1 MLKGKSKTKS
11 LALILFI
18 GLVTIVLSAC
28 GKPITEEL
36 YSETVSQDVK
46 TTTELTQEDKDFY
59 SMAIEFASS
68 ENTDLSSQTV
78 IQIIND
84 EKDRQRK
91 IEEEKKKRQEEIKRK
106 QEEAEKEKQTQLK
119 VLNDSLRVGLL
130 KKSVIFKDTDKWI
143 FKDVIN
149 MTLDI
154 ENTSDKKV
162 KGFQG
167 LITFKD
173 MFDNDIKSL
182 NVKYD
187 EAITSGT
194 STTYDGSFEVNQ
206 FIKDDI
212 EFRDTPLEKIT
223 VEFEM
228 DQIIFDDGTTI
239 KRSDIE

>member
-1 MLKGKSKTKS
+1 MLKERSKTKG
-11 LALILFI
+11 LALILLI

-36 YSETVSQDVK
+36 YSETVSQDVQ

-59 SMAIEFASS
+59 SKAIEYASS
-68 ENTDLSSQTV
+68 ENTDLSSKTV
-78 IQIIND
+78 IQIITD
-84 EKDRQRK
+84 EKERQQK
-91 IEEEKKKRQEEIKRK
+91 IEEEEKKRQEEIKRK
-106 QEEAEKEKQTQLK
+106 QEEVEKERQAQLK
-119 VLNDSLRVGLL
+119 HLNDSLRVGLL

-149 MTLDI
+149 MKLDI
-154 ENTSDKKV
+154 KNTSDKKV

-187 EAITSGT
+187 EAITAGT

-206 FIKDDI
+206 FIQNDI

>member
-228 DQIIFDDGTTI
+228 DQIIFDDGITI

>member
-1 MLKGKSKTKS
+1 MKGKSKTKS

-228 DQIIFDDGTTI
+228 DQIIFDDGITI

>member
-1 MLKGKSKTKS
+1 M
-11 LALILFI
+11 
-18 GLVTIVLSAC
+18 
-28 GKPITEEL
+28 
-36 YSETVSQDVK
+36 K